1 MTTIK
6 KFLHL
11 RIFLDETEVL
21 LRLFAR
27 KLTYYLTS
35 PNIREEILRFIKDLV
50 GNRFIFDA
58 ALALDCSSD
67 HYDAVREVID
77 ALKQLYIGI
86 KLPENINMPPPEDA
100 QARRTSL

>member
-35 PNIREEILRFIKDLV
+35 PNVREEILRFIKDLV

>member
-1 MTTIK
+1 MATIK

-11 RIFLDETEVL
+11 RIFLDETEIL

-27 KLTYYLTS
+27 KLTYYLTT

-67 HYDAVREVID
+67 HYDAVREVVD
-77 ALKQLYIGI
+77 ALRQVYMGL
-86 KLPENINMPPPEDA
+86 KLPDNISMPPAEDS
-100 QARRTSL
+100 QARRMSL